1 MVVDVVKKSLDEKWL
16 LQIRAP
22 SKMSRDLRSR
32 VASHNRLI
40 TSFFGN
46 SKNLLGDLSSD
57 ELIALSRSSQPGT
70 TQEAVRLMSNHCKR
84 DMELSQCYQK

>member
-22 SKMSRDLRSR
+22 SKMSCDLRFR

-40 TSFFGN
+40 TSLFGN
-46 SKNLLGDLSSD
+46 SKNLLGDISSD
-57 ELIALSRSSQPGT
+57 ELTALSRSSQPGT
-70 TQEAVRLMSNHCKR
+70 TQEPFSLMANHCKR
-84 DMELSQCYQK
+84 YMELSQCYQK

>member
-22 SKMSRDLRSR
+22 SKMSCDLRFR

-40 TSFFGN
+40 TSVFGN
-46 SKNLLGDLSSD
+46 SKNLLGDLYSD
-57 ELIALSRSSQPGT
+57 ELTALSRSSQPGT
-70 TQEAVRLMSNHCKR
+70 TQEPF
-84 DMELSQCYQK
+84 